1 MFISLKK
8 TDEQNKT
15 IVNLLKCENILKSFY
30 NISND
35 SSLYIFKAEFNVD
48 GMNIP
53 KIEYEIYYPLFDV
66 DLIKLNLT
74 ECRNANID
82 ISLNVNISDNIEKH
96 NLSSDYY
103 NDICSKTTS
112 ESNTDISLEN
122 RKNKFFEDNMTLCE
136 EDCSLIDYNYT
147 IKKAK
152 CSCLIKISIPF
163 IDDIIFDK
171 KKLIENIMDIKNIA
185 NMKLLRCY
193 KSVFALKN
201 LKKNY
206 GFLIHLFI
214 YILFFICLILFYF
227 RCYIKIKNEIN
238 NIVKAKSQTLRNKN
252 IKNTGIEN
260 RNNINK
266 KSIIFDQQKKSIK
279 DGYKYRKKPKKNSH
293 IKPITISFPPRKNS
307 RQLNT
312 NNKISQNISS
322 MKNMGITNNNINAPT
337 IKKNKSK
344 KKLNCKSILEY
355 NDNELNSLIYKKALL
370 YDKRVYS
377 QYYFSLLK
385 TGHLFIFSFYSNNK
399 DYNPQIIKLFL
410 FFFFFDVYLTINV
423 LFFNQNKL
431 HQIYEDKGEFNL
443 IYQIPQILCSTII
456 SSVINS
462 LIKFLALE
470 NNNIVV
476 LKNAKTKD
484 DLITKEKNIYKKIK
498 LKFCLFFIIV
508 FILLFLFMLYVSC
521 FCGIYVNTQIHLI
534 KDTIISFSL
543 SLIYPFGI
551 LLIPGI
557 FRISALK
564 AKKKDKKYLYKFSQ
578 FLQDFTK
585 F

>member
-1 MFISLKK
+1 MFNSLKK
-8 TDEQNKT
+8 IDEQNKT
-15 IVNLLKCENILKSFY
+15 IVNLLKCENILKSLY

-74 ECRNANID
+74 KCRNANID

-112 ESNTDISLEN
+112 ESNTDISLED

-185 NMKLLRCY
+185 NMKLLKCY
-193 KSVFALKN
+193 KSVFVLKN

-238 NIVKAKSQTLRNKN
+238 NIV
-252 IKNTGIEN
+252 
-260 RNNINK
+260 
-266 KSIIFDQQKKSIK
+266 
-279 DGYKYRKKPKKNSH
+279 
-293 IKPITISFPPRKNS
+293 
-307 RQLNT
+307 
-312 NNKISQNISS
+312 
-322 MKNMGITNNNINAPT
+322 
-337 IKKNKSK
+337 
-344 KKLNCKSILEY
+344 
-355 NDNELNSLIYKKALL
+355 
-370 YDKRVYS
+370 
-377 QYYFSLLK
+377 
-385 TGHLFIFSFYSNNK
+385 
-399 DYNPQIIKLFL
+399 
-410 FFFFFDVYLTINV
+410 
-423 LFFNQNKL
+423 
-431 HQIYEDKGEFNL
+431 
-443 IYQIPQILCSTII
+443 
-456 SSVINS
+456 
-462 LIKFLALE
+462 
-470 NNNIVV
+470 
-476 LKNAKTKD
+476 
-484 DLITKEKNIYKKIK
+484 
-498 LKFCLFFIIV
+498 
-508 FILLFLFMLYVSC
+508 
-521 FCGIYVNTQIHLI
+521 
-534 KDTIISFSL
+534 
-543 SLIYPFGI
+543 
-551 LLIPGI
+551 
-557 FRISALK
+557 
-564 AKKKDKKYLYKFSQ
+564 
-578 FLQDFTK
+578 
-585 F
+585 